1 MDNKALPSLMP
12 VYRRHELAFERGEGA
27 WLTTTAGRRML
38 DFCSGI
44 AVTGLGHAHP
54 HLVRALAG
62 QAERLWHVS
71 NLFRI
76 PELERLADRLVAHS
90 FADTVFVCN
99 SGAEAIEAA
108 IKMVRRYH
116 WSRGQPERHRIVTFA
131 GAFHGRTMA
140 GVSAAGSRK
149 LTEGL
154 EPLLPGFDVLPFG
167 DHDALQAAIGP
178 ETGAILVEPIQGEG
192 GIRLVP
198 PRCLRGLRE
207 LCDAHG
213 LLLVLD
219 EIQAGMGRTG
229 ALFACEAAG
238 VRPDIMAVAKGL
250 GGGFPVGACL
260 ATARAALGMT
270 PGAHGSTFGGNPL
283 ACAVANAVLDVML
296 EEGFLGRVAERGR
309 GLRAGLEAIRER
321 HPGVIAE
328 VRGVGLLAGIR
339 VPGRSADLLRLLQD
353 GGLVTAPA
361 AEDVVRLLPPLTL
374 SEDELAAGLA
384 MIETACADLPA

>member
-1 MDNKALPSLMP
+1 MRHTPIFLGCSWVRHGKDNKALPSLMP

-270 PGAHGSTFGGNPL
+270 PGAAPGSP
-283 ACAVANAVLDVML
+283 
-296 EEGFLGRVAERGR
+296 
-309 GLRAGLEAIRER
+309 
-321 HPGVIAE
+321 
-328 VRGVGLLAGIR
+328 
-339 VPGRSADLLRLLQD
+339 PGRRASP
-353 GGLVTAPA
+353 APA
-361 AEDVVRLLPPLTL
+361 PRRDPGSPPR
-374 SEDELAAGLA
+374 A
-384 MIETACADLPA
+384 